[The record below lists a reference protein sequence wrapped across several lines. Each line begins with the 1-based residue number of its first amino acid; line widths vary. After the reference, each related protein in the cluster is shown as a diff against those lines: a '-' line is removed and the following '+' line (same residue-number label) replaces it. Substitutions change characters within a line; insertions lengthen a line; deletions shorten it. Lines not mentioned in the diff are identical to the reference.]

1 MPPKR
6 KGSTNNVTLK
16 TKKARS
22 KFTRGTTSVP
32 ASGSGAAGG
41 GAAGTASGTAG
52 AATGAAGASGAAAG
66 SSGGSE
72 AAGAPTAANA
82 DPKPK
87 TRRKQHGI
95 APDNV
100 PEFAKATQRAFQRHI
115 RMACSLFT
123 ADAVLTPADDF
134 IDHYDKRFDGDD
146 DMEAHVRSL
155 VDVARQPNADALKRA
170 KRLLK
175 EAKVVADGDGAAGE
189 YGNIARDIAEI
200 PAEHISFFYGAVS
213 KAGLKTFHPDVFGP
227 LQSTYNVLHRHIA
240 VSTFSNIAQWHG
252 FSALEVSVN
261 VATDYHL
268 LSEMYDNFVYGTIKG
283 NSHKEF
289 NTPGSLALAH
299 QRQNAVKRRA
309 RRSDARYQKVKQ
321 LGYRKPILRM
331 ANEEATHSDDE
342 RVPGGDSRK
351 KRGLLKFPKSGRNVI
366 LGAFYDTID
375 AKIKE
380 PLGRTP
386 GARHPEDRK
395 LHPDTSKTSRLSR
408 ILPEG
413 IPIDYFDPEF
423 FNKLDPRERAKYAK
437 TGVAFPLPQYCT
449 NEHHS
454 DWAKMGKKDF
464 MVKYGNDVL
473 KLYNLPTAEEL
484 AAFEAEDKQAEEDG
498 EPT

>member
-1 MPPKR
+1 
-6 KGSTNNVTLK
+6 
-16 TKKARS
+16 
-22 KFTRGTTSVP
+22 
-32 ASGSGAAGG
+32 
-41 GAAGTASGTAG
+41 
-52 AATGAAGASGAAAG
+52 
-66 SSGGSE
+66 
-72 AAGAPTAANA
+72 
-82 DPKPK
+82 
-87 TRRKQHGI
+87 
-95 APDNV
+95 
-100 PEFAKATQRAFQRHI
+100 
-115 RMACSLFT
+115 
-123 ADAVLTPADDF
+123 
-134 IDHYDKRFDGDD
+134 
-146 DMEAHVRSL
+146 
-155 VDVARQPNADALKRA
+155 
-170 KRLLK
+170 
-175 EAKVVADGDGAAGE
+175 
-189 YGNIARDIAEI
+189 
-200 PAEHISFFYGAVS
+200 FYGAVS

-309 RRSDARYQKVKQ
+309 RVMS
-321 LGYRKPILRM
+321 
-331 ANEEATHSDDE
+331 N
-342 RVPGGDSRK
+342 
-351 KRGLLKFPKSGRNVI
+351 F
-366 LGAFYDTID
+366 
-375 AKIKE
+375 
-380 PLGRTP
+380 
-386 GARHPEDRK
+386 PEDRK

-498 EPT
+498 EPTDLDDTSDEEEPQRADGGDMED

>member
-41 GAAGTASGTAG
+41 GAAGPASGT
-52 AATGAAGASGAAAG
+52 AGASGAAAG

-100 PEFAKATQRAFQRHI
+100 PEFAKATQV
-115 RMACSLFT
+115 LFT

-134 IDHYDKRFDGDD
+134 IDHYDKRLDGDD
-146 DMEAHVRSL
+146 DMEPHVRSL
-155 VDVARQPNADALKRA
+155 VNVARQPNADALKRA

-252 FSALEVSVN
+252 FSALKVSVN

-351 KRGLLKFPKSGRNVI
+351 KRGLLK
-366 LGAFYDTID
+366 
-375 AKIKE
+375 E
-380 PLGRTP
+380 
-386 GARHPEDRK
+386 PEDRK

-498 EPT
+498 EPTDLDDTSDEEEPQRADGGDMED